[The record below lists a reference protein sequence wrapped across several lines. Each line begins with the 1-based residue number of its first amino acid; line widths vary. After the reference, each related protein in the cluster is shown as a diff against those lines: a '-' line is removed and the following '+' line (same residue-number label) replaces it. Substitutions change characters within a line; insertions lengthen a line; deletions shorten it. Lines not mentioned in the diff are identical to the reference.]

1 MTQEQSQ
8 LQQQPQTLL
17 TPDDPPPFDLINM
30 QGDPTIIL
38 TCEHAG
44 DIVPRKLNLLDLGPD
59 DYKCHYAVDVGANDV
74 TRELSRLLNAP
85 AILGNYSRLVVDLNR
100 TENHPMTFAVTG
112 EGKPV
117 PGNINIT
124 LEDKERRL
132 REIYR
137 PYHRALDELI
147 ESVMARGVVP
157 IVIAVH
163 SYTPVFF
170 NFARPWEVGLMYA
183 ADDRVS
189 QPLIRHFESLG
200 YNVGKNQPYDRRVAR
215 GGAISRHA
223 ESRRLPCTMVEFRND
238 MISNREDAHR
248 WAKLFADGLQEVL
261 ADPSN
266 RTYYEGPQIPFDPEK
281 ERTYFADIEE
291 RAKRGEP

>member
-1 MTQEQSQ
+1 MTNLDKL
-8 LQQQPQTLL
+8 LQ
-17 TPDDPPPFDLINM
+17 DDEPAPYDLINLE
-30 QGDPTIIL
+30 GDPQLIL

-44 DIVPRKLNLLDLGPD
+44 DIVPRQLGLLGLEPEDFR
-59 DYKCHYAVDVGANDV
+59 CHYAVDVGVDDV
-74 TRELSRLLNAP
+74 TRELSRLMNAP

-100 TENHPMTFAVTG
+100 TENHPMTFATTG

-117 PGNINIT
+117 PGNIGISA
-124 LEDKERRL
+124 EEGERRL

-137 PYHRALDELI
+137 PYHTALDGLI
-147 ESVMARGVVP
+147 ESVIARGYIP
-157 IVIAVH
+157 IVISVH

-170 NFARPWEVGLMYA
+170 NFARPWEVGFMYA
-183 ADDRVS
+183 SDDRVS
-189 QPLIRHFESLG
+189 LPLIRHFESLG

-223 ESRRLPCTMVEFRND
+223 ERRRLPCSMIEFRND
-238 MISNREDAHR
+238 MISNKKDAHH

-261 ADPSN
+261 ADPSI
-266 RTYYEGPQIPFDPEK
+266 RTYYDGPLTPFDPEK